1 MKELSLHIL
10 DILENSAEAGATRVT
25 LLIEEDETKG
35 KLRIS
40 VSDNGR
46 GMSPEE
52 LEKAFDPFYTSRA
65 TRRVGLGLPLFFETC
80 KRCNGRFKLDSS
92 PGRGT
97 VVKATFQLGHV
108 DLPPMGDLGGTVIA
122 FLAGHPD
129 ISFRY
134 VHRINGDEFLLDT
147 DELKENLEV
156 EELTDPIIMKFLRE
170 KIGDVLSSNSVV

>member
-1 MKELSLHIL
+1 
-10 DILENSAEAGATRVT
+10 
-25 LLIEEDETKG
+25 
-35 KLRIS
+35 
-40 VSDNGR
+40 
-46 GMSPEE
+46 
-52 LEKAFDPFYTSRA
+52 
-65 TRRVGLGLPLFFETC
+65 
-80 KRCNGRFKLDSS
+80 FKLDSS